1 MLLRALLWLTDEADR
16 TKVGAALGR
25 LDSVHVSEV
34 ESGERIW
41 ERLSSEPVDLIVVD
55 RDLLS
60 RPVAQSVSAFRQL
73 PEQPEVLVAWR
84 GGEPKAQAGILA
96 AGALSVIHL
105 GLTDRALSAEL
116 RPLVGRVREQ
126 KLARWKDSLVAPPD
140 RLATVRSSSPAM
152 QRLVDLAGR
161 VARTDTSLLLLG
173 ETGVGKEWLAR
184 TIHEEGP
191 RAGGPFLAVNCGAIP
206 EALLESELFGHEEGA
221 FTGAHRAHRGHFELA
236 DGGTLFLDEVAEMP
250 PHVQVRLLRV
260 LQERRIKRVG
270 GEEEIPTNVRIMAAT
285 NRDLDEEMSAG
296 RFRPDLY
303 YRLGVMTLTVPALRE
318 RREDIPGLVNEQ
330 VERFRN
336 QLSSPVQSVS
346 TEAMDALVG
355 YDWPGNVRE
364 LINVTERAV
373 LLCPGQTI
381 GLADLPPM
389 SPARA
394 SAGNGRA
401 TQETATFGEDENLLA
416 RTLPEARKDLVRS
429 FERAYLDRA
438 LRDSAGRIGD
448 TARLAGLSERAVFD
462 KMKQYGLRK
471 EDYRSGAGD
480 GAR

>member
-16 TKVGAALGR
+16 AKVGAALGR
-25 LDSVHVSEV
+25 LDSVHVSEM

-55 RDLLS
+55 RELLS
-60 RPVAQSVSAFRQL
+60 RPVGQSVSAFRQL

-126 KLARWKDSLVAPPD
+126 KLARWKDSLAAPPD

-285 NRDLDEEMSAG
+285 NRDLDEEMNAG

-318 RREDIPGLVNEQ
+318 RREDIPGLVHEQ

-346 TEAMDALVG
+346 PEAMDALVG

-364 LINVTERAV
+364 LINVVERAV
-373 LLCPGQTI
+373 LLCAGKTI
-381 GLADLPPM
+381 GLEDLPPM
-389 SPARA
+389 SPARGPG
-394 SAGNGRA
+394 GNGRA
-401 TQETATFGEDENLLA
+401 TQHTATFGDDENLLA
-416 RTLPEARKDLVRS
+416 RTLPEARQDLVRS